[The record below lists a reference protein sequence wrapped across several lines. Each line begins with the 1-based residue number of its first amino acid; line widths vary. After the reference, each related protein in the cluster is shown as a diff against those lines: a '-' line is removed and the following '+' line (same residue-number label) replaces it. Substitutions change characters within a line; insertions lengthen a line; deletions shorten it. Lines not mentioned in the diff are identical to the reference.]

1 MQPSVFI
8 SYRRADTGGHA
19 NRLFDRLR
27 HWFDAGEVFF
37 DVDTFDA
44 GDVFPERIER
54 AIRAAKVVLVVIG
67 PGWLEEL
74 KTRAAGKQTDYVRQE
89 VAAAI
94 QRQTAGEG
102 VLVIPVLMG
111 GAVMP
116 SRKALHSDLRGEIGR
131 LSDYQAHTFQGN
143 QADWDYQF
151 VQLREAIA
159 RVGDV
164 PKPRFR
170 SPSEVEQPYHV
181 LDDLLSFH
189 FQDPENRL
197 QELYESLEARSSVAA
212 ARSALHGM
220 GGVGK
225 TQLALKYTLDYR
237 DRYAGVWWFR
247 AESEGA
253 LQADAGKLCEHTKV
267 FVPDGE
273 RPSQAL
279 KRWLEREE
287 GRWLLVFDNAAE
299 PDALRPHLPQA
310 GSHHLIVTSRNPVWG
325 GIAAPVELGTW
336 TTEHGV
342 RFLAGRLSGGDREEP
357 AALVEDLGGLP
368 LALEQAASYLE
379 ATGVTAG
386 VYRRL
391 LDGVDTEG
399 DILDETEGSSGTG
412 YGRSV
417 AKTLSVAFEK
427 LSPPARRL
435 LRLCALAAPEPV
447 PEWLFREAGDL
458 LPDSLADTV
467 EDDVAWNRIVAELRR
482 YGLAGRISD
491 EETGHALV
499 LHRLTQQVVRTRLAE
514 PAEDRGVFQAVLAS
528 ACTEDPGHP
537 DHWPR
542 YAALAEHV
550 IQLDRLSPHSSLD
563 PGKIV
568 GLLNRVAL
576 YLRFRSALYTDAVRL
591 LRRAIDI
598 ASRQW
603 GDSHPDTLAN
613 MNNLASTLRAR
624 GDQGDLGEARE
635 LQERVLEGCHQAL
648 GESHP
653 NTFKSMGN
661 LAVTLKAQ
669 GDLRGARELQEPVLE
684 TQRRVLGEEHPDT
697 LRSMNNLA
705 STLQAQGDL
714 RGARELQERVLE
726 TQRRVL
732 GEEHPD
738 TLRSMN
744 NLASTLQA
752 QGDLRGARELQERV
766 LETRRRVFGESHP
779 ETLTSMNNLA
789 LTLQAQSDLRG
800 ARELQERVLE
810 TQRRVLGEE
819 HPETLTS
826 MNNLASTLRARG
838 DRGDLRGARE
848 LQEWVLETQRRVLGE
863 SHLDT
868 LKSTGNLASTLRA
881 QGDLVAARELHEQ
894 VSKLLRQELGEEH
907 PDTLTSMNDLA
918 LMLRA
923 QGELGGARELLGQ
936 VLEGR
941 RRVLGEE
948 HPGTLMSMDNLAST
962 LRALG
967 DLQGARELQEQV
979 LEAGR
984 RVSGESHPDTLTSMN
999 NLAVTLHSQGD
1010 LGGARELLGRV
1021 LEGRRRVLG
1030 EAHPD
1035 TLAGL
1040 HNLAMVLKAQGDH
1053 SGVQELD
1060 ELRRRALGELPDL
1073 EFRRIRLDNWMN
1085 FAHAEAAIRDRIFLV
1100 GPNASGKSN
1109 FLDAFRFLKDLASSG
1124 GGLQEAI
1131 RKRGGMDALRSLAAP
1146 WTPTVTI
1153 RVELEEADEGTDQG
1167 RRWEYELA
1175 FRGSRDRP
1183 LIERERVRRNGEWL
1197 LDRPDQDDRDDPA
1210 RLMQTWLEQ
1219 VNANREFRDLA
1230 ECFGSIRYLHV
1241 VPQIVREPGRSS
1253 GRAGDPFGGDFLD
1266 RMERTSEQARAARL
1280 RRIGEALR
1288 IAVPQLGEIE
1298 TTRGADGHPH
1308 LRSRYRHWSP
1318 QRKWQT
1324 EERFS
1329 DGTLRLI
1336 GLLWAA
1342 MDEGGPLL
1350 LEEPELSLHEEI
1362 VRVLPQLLIR
1372 IQHGTRRQIFL
1383 STHSS
1388 DLLGDEGIGLDEVLL
1403 LVPGDGGTEITS
1415 AYSHQD
1421 IRDLLEGGIPL
1432 GDIVIPWTQPE
1443 ETYRLALLG
1452 DT

>member
-19 NRLFDRLR
+19 GRLFDRLSR
-27 HWFDAGEVFF
+27 WFDAGEVFF

-74 KTRAAGKQTDYVRQE
+74 NRRAAGKQPDYVRQE

-94 QRQTAGEG
+94 HRQNAGEG
-102 VLVIPVLMG
+102 VLVLPVLMG
-111 GAVMP
+111 GARMP
-116 SRKALHSDLRGEIGR
+116 SREVLHSDLRGEIGR
-131 LSDYQAHTFQGN
+131 LSDFQAHTFQGN
-143 QADWDYQF
+143 QADWDHQF
-151 VQLREAIA
+151 VRLREALA
-159 RVGDV
+159 RAEGV

-170 SPSEVEQPYHV
+170 SPSGVEQPYHA

-212 ARSALHGM
+212 VARSALHGM

-253 LQADAGKLCEHTKV
+253 LQADAGKLCEHAKV

-310 GSHHLIVTSRNPVWG
+310 GNHHSIVTSRNPVWG
-325 GIAAPVELGTW
+325 GIATPMELDVW
-336 TTEHGV
+336 TTEQGV
-342 RFLAGRLSGGDREEP
+342 DFLADRLSGGVREEH

-368 LALEQAASYLE
+368 LALEQAASYLA

-399 DILDETEGSSGTG
+399 DILDETEGSSATG

-417 AKTLSVAFEK
+417 AKTLSVAFGK

-467 EDDVAWNRIVAELRR
+467 GDDAAWNRIVAELRR

-491 EETGHALV
+491 EEMGHALV
-499 LHRLTQQVVRTRLAE
+499 LHRLTQQVARTRLAE

-528 ACTEDPGHP
+528 ACTGDPGHP

-550 IQLDRLSPHSSLD
+550 IQFDRLSPPGSLD
-563 PGKIV
+563 PGKAV
-568 GLLNRVAL
+568 GLLHQVAL
-576 YLRFRSALYTDAVRL
+576 FLRFRSARYADAVRL
-591 LRRAIDI
+591 LRRSIDI

-603 GDSHPDTLAN
+603 GDTHRETLAN

-624 GDQGDLGEARE
+624 GDQGDLAEARE
-635 LQERVLEGCHQAL
+635 LQERVSEGCRQAL

-653 NTFKSMGN
+653 DTFKSMSN
-661 LAVTLKAQ
+661 LASTLYAQ
-669 GDLRGARELQEPVLE
+669 GALGEARALQERVLE
-684 TQRRVLGEEHPDT
+684 GCRRESGEEHPDT
-697 LRSMNNLA
+697 LTSMNNLA
-705 STLQAQGDL
+705 STLQALGDLRGARELEERVLEARRRALGDSQPATLTSMNNLAVTLKAQGDL

-726 TQRRVL
+726 TQRRVF
-732 GEEHPD
+732 GEGNPA
-738 TLRSMN
+738 TLTSMN
-744 NLASTLQA
+744 NLAVTLQA
-752 QGDLRGARELQERV
+752 QGDLRKTRELQERV
-766 LETRRRVFGESHP
+766 LET
-779 ETLTSMNNLA
+779 L
-789 LTLQAQSDLRG
+789 
-800 ARELQERVLE
+800 
-810 TQRRVLGEE
+810 RRVLGEE
-819 HPETLTS
+819 HPQTLTS
-826 MNNLASTLRARG
+826 MNNLASTLRAL
-838 DRGDLRGARE
+838 DDLVTARKLDE
-848 LQEWVLETQRRVLGE
+848 QVLEGRRRVLGE
-863 SHLDT
+863 EHPDT
-868 LKSTGNLASTLRA
+868 LMSAGNLASTLRA
-881 QGDLVAARELHEQ
+881 QGELVAARELHEQ
-894 VSKLLRQELGEEH
+894 VSKLLRQVLGEEH

-918 LMLRA
+918 LTLRA

-941 RRVLGEE
+941 RRVLGEA

-967 DLQGARELQEQV
+967 DLQGARALQEQV
-979 LEAGR
+979 LEAR
-984 RVSGESHPDTLTSMN
+984 RPVSGEEHPDTLTSMN
-999 NLAVTLHSQGD
+999 NLAVTLHTQGD
-1010 LGGARELLGRV
+1010 FGGARELLGRV

-1040 HNLAMVLKAQGDH
+1040 RNLEMVLKAQGDH

-1153 RVELEEADEGTDQG
+1153 RVELEEADAETDQG

-1183 LIERERVRRNGEWL
+1183 LIERERVRRNGERL

-1210 RLMQTWLEQ
+1210 RLMQTWIEQ
-1219 VNANREFRDLA
+1219 VNANREFRELA
-1230 ECFGSIRYLHV
+1230 ECFDSIRYLHV

-1253 GRAGDPFGGDFLD
+1253 GRVGDPFGGDFLD
-1266 RMERTSEQARAARL
+1266 RMERTSAQARTARL

-1288 IAVPQLGEIE
+1288 TAVPQLREIE
-1298 TTRGADGHPH
+1298 ITRDVDGHPH
-1308 LRSRYRHWSP
+1308 LRGRYRHWSP
-1318 QRKWQT
+1318 QGVWQT

-1362 VRVLPQLLIR
+1362 VRVLPQVLIR
-1372 IQHGTRRQIFL
+1372 IQHETRRQIFL

-1403 LVPGDGGTEITS
+1403 LVPGDGGTAVTS
-1415 AYSHQD
+1415 ASSHQD
-1421 IRDLLEGGIPL
+1421 IRDLLEGGVPL

>member
-19 NRLFDRLR
+19 GRLFDRLSR
-27 HWFDAGEVFF
+27 WFDADEAFF

-74 KTRAAGKQTDYVRQE
+74 NRRAAGKQTDYVRQE
-89 VAAAI
+89 VATAI

-102 VLVIPVLMG
+102 VLVLPVLMG
-111 GAVMP
+111 GASMP
-116 SRKALHSDLRGEIGR
+116 SREALHSDLRGEIGR

-143 QADWDYQF
+143 QADWDHQF
-151 VQLREAIA
+151 VQLRAAIA
-159 RVGDV
+159 RVGGV

-197 QELYESLEARSSVAA
+197 QELYESLEARPGVAA
-212 ARSALHGM
+212 VARSALHGM

-253 LQADAGKLCEHTKV
+253 LQADAGKLCEHAKV
-267 FVPDGE
+267 FVPDRE

-310 GSHHLIVTSRNPVWG
+310 GNHHLIVTSRNSVWG
-325 GIAAPVELGTW
+325 GIAAPVELDIW
-336 TTEHGV
+336 TTEQGV
-342 RFLAGRLSGGDREEP
+342 RFLAGRLSGGDREES
-357 AALVEDLGGLP
+357 AALVKDLGGLP

-391 LDGVDTEG
+391 LDGVGAEG
-399 DILDETEGSSGTG
+399 DILDETEGSSATG

-435 LRLCALAAPEPV
+435 LRLCAFAAPEPV

-458 LPDSLADTV
+458 LSDSLANTV
-467 EDDVAWNRIVAELRR
+467 GDDVAWNRIVAELRR

-499 LHRLTQQVVRTRLAE
+499 LHRLTQQVVRTRLAK
-514 PAEDRGVFQAVLAS
+514 PAKDCGVFQAVLAS
-528 ACTEDPGHP
+528 ACTGNPNHP

-550 IQLDRLSPHSSLD
+550 IQLDRFSSHGSLD
-563 PGKIV
+563 PEKIV
-568 GLLNRVAL
+568 GLLNQVATF
-576 YLRFRSALYTDAVRL
+576 LRFRSGRYTDAVRL

-598 ASRQW
+598 ANEHW
-603 GDSHPDTLAN
+603 GDSHLDTLRS
-613 MNNLASTLRAR
+613 MGNLASTLSK
-624 GDQGDLGEARE
+624 QGDLGEARE
-635 LQERVLEGCHQAL
+635 LQERVLEGCRRVS
-648 GESHP
+648 GEEHP
-653 NTFKSMGN
+653 DTLTSMNN
-661 LAVTLKAQ
+661 LAVTLRAQ
-669 GDLRGARELQEPVLE
+669 GDLRGARELQEQVLE
-684 TQRRVLGEEHPDT
+684 TRRRVSGEEHPDT
-697 LRSMNNLA
+697 LASMNNLA
-705 STLQAQGDL
+705 VTLHAQGELRGARELQEQVLETRRRVSGEEHPDTLTSMNNLAATLHAQGEL

-726 TQRRVL
+726 TQRRVF
-732 GEEHPD
+732 GEGNPD
-738 TLRSMN
+738 TLASMS
-744 NLASTLQA
+744 NLAVILNA
-752 QGDLRGARELQERV
+752 QGDFEEARELEERV
-766 LETRRRVFGESHP
+766 LEGH
-779 ETLTSMNNLA
+779 
-789 LTLQAQSDLRG
+789 
-800 ARELQERVLE
+800 
-810 TQRRVLGEE
+810 RRVLGEA

-826 MNNLASTLRARG
+826 MNNLASMLRALG
-838 DRGDLRGARE
+838 ELVTARKLE
-848 LQEWVLETQRRVLGE
+848 ERVLEGRRQVLGE
-863 SHLDT
+863 EHPDT
-868 LKSTGNLASTLRA
+868 LESMGNLASTLRA
-881 QGDLVAARELHEQ
+881 LGELVAARELHEQ
-894 VSKLLRQELGEEH
+894 VLKLLRQVLGEEH

-918 LMLRA
+918 LTLRA
-923 QGELGGARELLGQ
+923 QGELGGARELLGH

-948 HPGTLMSMDNLAST
+948 HPGTLMSMNNLAST
-962 LRALG
+962 LRARG
-967 DLQGARELQEQV
+967 DPGGARKLQERA
-979 LEAGR
+979 LRGHR
-984 RVSGESHPDTLTSMN
+984 RLFGEEHPDTLTSMN
-999 NLAVTLHSQGD
+999 NLAVTLHTQGD
-1010 LGGARELLGRV
+1010 LDGARELLEQV

-1035 TLAGL
+1035 TLASL
-1040 HNLAMVLKAQGDH
+1040 HSLAMVLKAQGDH

-1060 ELRRRALGELPDL
+1060 ELRRRAIGELPDL
-1073 EFRRIRLDNWMN
+1073 EFRRIRLENWMN
-1085 FAHAEAAIRDRIFLV
+1085 FVHAEVAIQDRIFLV

-1109 FLDAFRFLKDLASSG
+1109 FLDAFRFLKDLASPG

-1131 RKRGGMDALRSLAAP
+1131 RKRGGMDTLRSLAAP

-1153 RVELEEADEGTDQG
+1153 RVELEETDEETDQE

-1175 FRGSRDRP
+1175 FKQGSRGRP
-1183 LIERERVRRNGEWL
+1183 LIEMECVRRNGECL
-1197 LDRPDQDDRDDPA
+1197 LERPNQDDRDDSA
-1210 RLMQTWLEQ
+1210 RLMQTWIEQ
-1219 VNANREFRDLA
+1219 VNANREFRELT
-1230 ECFGSIRYLHV
+1230 ECFGSIRYLHI

-1253 GRAGDPFGGDFLD
+1253 GRVGDPFGGDFLD
-1266 RMERTSEQARAARL
+1266 RMERTSAQTRAARL

-1288 IAVPQLGEIE
+1288 IAVPQLREIE
-1298 TTRGADGHPH
+1298 TTRDADGHPH
-1308 LRSRYRHWSP
+1308 LRGRYRHWSP
-1318 QRKWQT
+1318 QGAWQT

-1342 MDEGGPLL
+1342 MDEGGLLL

-1362 VRVLPQLLIR
+1362 VRVLPQVLIR
-1372 IQHGTRRQIFL
+1372 IQHETRRQIFL

-1403 LVPGDGGTEITS
+1403 LVPGDGGTDITS
-1415 AYSHQD
+1415 ANSHQD

-1432 GDIVIPWTQPE
+1432 GDVVIPWTQPE
-1443 ETYRLALLG
+1443 GTYRLALLG

>member
-19 NRLFDRLR
+19 GRLFDRLSR
-27 HWFDAGEVFF
+27 WFDAGEVFF

-44 GDVFPERIER
+44 GDVLPERIER

-67 PGWLEEL
+67 PGWLAEL
-74 KTRAAGKQTDYVRQE
+74 NTRAAGRQTDYVRQE

-94 QRQTAGEG
+94 RRRTAGEG
-102 VLVIPVLMG
+102 VLVLPVLMG
-111 GAVMP
+111 GAGMP
-116 SRKALHSDLRGEIGR
+116 LRKELHSDLRGEIGR
-131 LSDYQAHTFQGN
+131 LSDYLAHTFQGN
-143 QADWDYQF
+143 QADWDHQF
-151 VQLREAIA
+151 VRLREAIA
-159 RVGDV
+159 GAEGV

-170 SPSEVEQPYHV
+170 SPSGVEQPYHV

-197 QELYESLEARSSVAA
+197 RELYESLEARSGVAA
-212 ARSALHGM
+212 VARSALHGM

-253 LQADAGKLCEHTKV
+253 LQADAGKLCEHAKV

-273 RPSQAL
+273 RPSHAL
-279 KRWLEREE
+279 KRWLERGE

-310 GSHHLIVTSRNPVWG
+310 GNHHSIVTSRNPVWG
-325 GIAAPVELGTW
+325 GIAAPVELDAW
-336 TTEHGV
+336 TTEQGV
-342 RFLAGRLSGGDREEP
+342 RFLASRLSGGDREEH

-368 LALEQAASYLE
+368 LALEQAASYLA
-379 ATGVTAG
+379 ATRVTAG

-399 DILDETEGSSGTG
+399 DILDETEGSSATG

-427 LSPPARRL
+427 LSPHARRL

-458 LPDSLADTV
+458 LPDSLADTFG
-467 EDDVAWNRIVAELRR
+467 DDVAWNRIVAELRR

-499 LHRLTQQVVRTRLAE
+499 LHRLIRQVVRTRLAE
-514 PAEDRGVFQAVLAS
+514 PAEDCGVLQAVLAS
-528 ACTEDPGHP
+528 ACTGDPGHP

-550 IQLDRLSPHSSLD
+550 IQLDRVSPHGSLD
-563 PGKIV
+563 PETIV

-576 YLRFRSALYTDAVRL
+576 FLQFRSVRYTDAVRL

-603 GDSHPDTLAN
+603 GDSHPDTLAS
-613 MNNLASTLRAR
+613 MNHLAVTLRAR

-635 LQERVLEGCHQAL
+635 FQERVLEGCRRVS
-648 GESHP
+648 GEEHP
-653 NTFKSMGN
+653 NTLTSMNN
-661 LAVTLKAQ
+661 LASTLQAQ
-669 GDLRGARELQEPVLE
+669 GDLRGARELEEQVLE
-684 TQRRVLGEEHPDT
+684 VRRRVSGEEHPDTLTSMNNLASTLQAQGDLRGARELEEQVLEARCRVLGEEHPDTLTSMNNLASTLQAQDDLRGARELQERVVEDRRRVLGEEHPDT
-697 LRSMNNLA
+697 LTSMNNLASTLQAQGDLVTARKLEEKVLEDRRRVLGEEHPNTLTSMNNLASTLQAQGDLQGARELQERVLETQRRVFGEEHPDTLTSMNNLA

-714 RGARELQERVLE
+714 RGARELQERALE
-726 TQRRVL
+726 TQC
-732 GEEHPD
+732 
-738 TLRSMN
+738 
-744 NLASTLQA
+744 
-752 QGDLRGARELQERV
+752 
-766 LETRRRVFGESHP
+766 
-779 ETLTSMNNLA
+779 
-789 LTLQAQSDLRG
+789 
-800 ARELQERVLE
+800 
-810 TQRRVLGEE
+810 RVLGEE

-826 MNNLASTLRARG
+826 MNNLASTL
-838 DRGDLRGARE
+838 
-848 LQEWVLETQRRVLGE
+848 Q
-863 SHLDT
+863 
-868 LKSTGNLASTLRA
+868 A
-881 QGDLVAARELHEQ
+881 QGDLVTAQ
-894 VSKLLRQELGEEH
+894 KLEEK
-907 PDTLTSMNDLA
+907 
-918 LMLRA
+918 
-923 QGELGGARELLGQ
+923 
-936 VLEGR
+936 VLEAR
-941 RRVLGEE
+941 RRVLG
-948 HPGTLMSMDNLAST
+948 D
-962 LRALG
+962 
-967 DLQGARELQEQV
+967 
-979 LEAGR
+979 
-984 RVSGESHPDTLTSMN
+984 SHPDTLTSMN

-1021 LEGRRRVLG
+1021 LEGRRQVLG

-1040 HNLAMVLKAQGDH
+1040 HNLVMVLKAQGDH
-1053 SGVQELD
+1053 SGVQELG

-1085 FAHAEAAIRDRIFLV
+1085 FAHAEVAIQDRIFLV

-1131 RKRGGMDALRSLAAP
+1131 RKRGGMDTLRSLAAP
-1146 WTPTVTI
+1146 WKPTVTI
-1153 RVELEEADEGTDQG
+1153 RVELEEADEETDQG

-1175 FRGSRDRP
+1175 FRGSRGRP
-1183 LIERERVRRNGEWL
+1183 LIEMERVRRNGEWL
-1197 LDRPDQDDRDDPA
+1197 LDRPNQDDRDDSA
-1210 RLMQTWLEQ
+1210 RLMQTSIEQ
-1219 VNANREFRDLA
+1219 VNANREFRELA
-1230 ECFGSIRYLHV
+1230 ECFDSIRYLHV
-1241 VPQIVREPGRSS
+1241 VPQIVREPSRSS
-1253 GRAGDPFGGDFLD
+1253 GRIDDPFGGDFLD

-1288 IAVPQLGEIE
+1288 IAVPQLREIE
-1298 TTRGADGHPH
+1298 ITRDADGHPH
-1308 LRSRYRHWSP
+1308 LRGRYRHWSP
-1318 QRKWQT
+1318 QGAWQT

-1362 VRVLPQLLIR
+1362 VRVLPQVLIR
-1372 IQHGTRRQIFL
+1372 IQHETRRQIFL

-1403 LVPGDGGTEITS
+1403 LVPGDGGTDITS
-1415 AYSHQD
+1415 ANSHQD

-1443 ETYRLALLG
+1443 GTYRLALLG

>member
-8 SYRRADTGGHA
+8 SYRHADTGGHA

-27 HWFDAGEVFF
+27 HWFDTGEVFF
-37 DVDTFDA
+37 DLDTLDT
-44 GDVFPERIER
+44 GDVLPEHIER

-74 KTRAAGKQTDYVRQE
+74 NTRATGKQTDYVRQE

-94 QRQTAGEG
+94 QRRTAGEEVV
-102 VLVIPVLMG
+102 VLPVLMG
-111 GAVMP
+111 GARMP
-116 SRKALHSDLRGEIGR
+116 SREVLHSDLRGEIGR
-131 LSDYQAHTFQGN
+131 LSDCQAHTFLGN
-143 QADWDYQF
+143 QADWDHQF
-151 VQLREAIA
+151 VRLREAIA
-159 RVGDV
+159 GVEGV

-197 QELYESLEARSSVAA
+197 QELHESLEARSGVAA
-212 ARSALHGM
+212 VARSALHGM

-225 TQLALKYTLDYR
+225 TQLALKYALGYR

-253 LQADAGKLCEHTKV
+253 LQADAGKLCEHAKV

-279 KRWLEREE
+279 KRWLERGE
-287 GRWLLVFDNAAE
+287 GRWLVVFDNAAE
-299 PDALRPHLPQA
+299 PDALRPHLPQT
-310 GSHHLIVTSRNPVWG
+310 GNHHSIVTSRNPVWG
-325 GIAAPVELGTW
+325 GIAAPVELDAW
-336 TTEHGV
+336 TTEQGV
-342 RFLAGRLSGGDREEP
+342 DFLADRLSGGVRDEH

-399 DILDETEGSSGTG
+399 DILDETEGSSATG

-417 AKTLSVAFEK
+417 AKTLSVAFGK
-427 LSPPARRL
+427 LSPPARLL

-467 EDDVAWNRIVAELRR
+467 GDDVAWNRIVAELRR
-482 YGLAGRISD
+482 YGLASRISD
-491 EETGHALV
+491 EEMGHALV
-499 LHRLTQQVVRTRLAE
+499 LHRLTQQVARTRLAE

-528 ACTEDPGHP
+528 ACTGDPGHP

-550 IQLDRLSPHSSLD
+550 IQLDRLSPPGSLD
-563 PGKIV
+563 PEKIV
-568 GLLNRVAL
+568 GLLNRVARF
-576 YLRFRSALYTDAVRL
+576 LRIRSARYADAVRL

-603 GDSHPDTLAN
+603 GDSHRETLAN
-613 MNNLASTLRAR
+613 MNNLALTLRAR

-635 LQERVLEGCHQAL
+635 LQERASEGCRQAL

-653 NTFKSMGN
+653 DTFKSMGHLASTLYAQGALGEARRLQERVLEGCRRESGEEHPDTMTSMNN
-661 LAVTLKAQ
+661 LASTLQALGDLRGARELQERVLEARRRMLGEEHPDTLTSMNNLAPTLQAQ
-669 GDLRGARELQEPVLE
+669 GDLRGARELQERVLE
-684 TQRRVLGEEHPDT
+684 TRRRVLGEEHPDT
-697 LRSMNNLA
+697 LTSMNNLA
-705 STLQAQGDL
+705 PTLQAQGDL

-732 GEEHPD
+732 GE
-738 TLRSMN
+738 S
-744 NLASTLQA
+744 
-752 QGDLRGARELQERV
+752 
-766 LETRRRVFGESHP
+766 
-779 ETLTSMNNLA
+779 
-789 LTLQAQSDLRG
+789 
-800 ARELQERVLE
+800 
-810 TQRRVLGEE
+810 

-826 MNNLASTLRARG
+826 MNNLASTLRAEG
-838 DRGDLRGARE
+838 DPVTARKLE
-848 LQEWVLETQRRVLGE
+848 EQVLEVRRRVLGE
-863 SHLDT
+863 AHPDT

-881 QGDLVAARELHEQ
+881 QGELVAARELHEQ
-894 VSKLLRQELGEEH
+894 VSKLLRQELGEAH

-918 LMLRA
+918 LTLRA

-967 DLQGARELQEQV
+967 DLRGARELQEQV
-979 LEAGR
+979 LEASR
-984 RVSGESHPDTLTSMN
+984 RVLGESHPDTLTSMN
-999 NLAVTLHSQGD
+999 NLAVTLHAQGD
-1010 LGGARELLGRV
+1010 LGGARELLGQV

-1030 EAHPD
+1030 EPHPD
-1035 TLAGL
+1035 TLASL
-1040 HNLAMVLKAQGDH
+1040 HHLATVLKAQGDH

-1060 ELRRRALGELPDL
+1060 ELRRRALGEFPDL
-1073 EFRRIRLDNWMN
+1073 EFRSIRLDNWMN
-1085 FAHAEAAIRDRIFLV
+1085 FAHAEVAIQDRIFLV

-1131 RKRGGMDALRSLAAP
+1131 RKRGGMDTLRSLAAP

-1153 RVELEEADEGTDQG
+1153 RVELEEADEETDQG

-1175 FRGSRDRP
+1175 FRQGSHGRP
-1183 LIERERVRRNGEWL
+1183 LIEMERVRRNGEWL
-1197 LDRPDQDDRDDPA
+1197 LDRPNQDDRDDSA
-1210 RLMQTWLEQ
+1210 RLVQTSIEQ
-1219 VNANREFRDLA
+1219 VSANREFRELA
-1230 ECFGSIRYLHV
+1230 ECFGSIRYLHI

-1253 GRAGDPFGGDFLD
+1253 GRTGDPFGGDFLD
-1266 RMERTSEQARAARL
+1266 RMERTSEQAQRARL
-1280 RRIGEALR
+1280 RRISGALR
-1288 IAVPQLGEIE
+1288 IAVPQLGDIEI
-1298 TTRGADGHPH
+1298 TRDADGHPH
-1308 LRSRYRHWSP
+1308 LRGRYRHWSP
-1318 QRKWQT
+1318 QGAWQT

-1362 VRVLPQLLIR
+1362 VRVLPQVLSR
-1372 IQHGTRRQIFL
+1372 IQHGTRRQLFL

-1415 AYSHQD
+1415 ASSHQD

-1432 GDIVIPWTQPE
+1432 GDIVIPWTRPE

>member
-8 SYRRADTGGHA
+8 SYRHTDTGGHA

-27 HWFDAGEVFF
+27 YWFDAGEVFF

-74 KTRAAGKQTDYVRQE
+74 NTRAAGKQSDYVRKE

-94 QRQTAGEG
+94 QRQTAGQG
-102 VLVIPVLMG
+102 VLVLPVLMG
-111 GAVMP
+111 GAGMP
-116 SRKALHSDLRGEIGR
+116 SREALHSDLRGEIGR
-131 LSDYQAHTFQGN
+131 LSDFQAHTFQGN
-143 QADWDYQF
+143 QADWDHQF
-151 VQLREAIA
+151 VRLREAIA
-159 RVGDV
+159 GAEGV

-189 FQDPENRL
+189 FQDPKNRL
-197 QELYESLEARSSVAA
+197 QELYESLEARSGVAA
-212 ARSALHGM
+212 VARSALHGM

-247 AESEGA
+247 AESEGG
-253 LQADAGKLCEHTKV
+253 LQADAGKLCEHAKV

-287 GRWLLVFDNAAE
+287 GRWLLVFDDAAD
-299 PDALRPHLPQA
+299 PDALRSHLPQA
-310 GSHHLIVTSRNPVWG
+310 GNHHSIVTSRNPAWG
-325 GIAAPVELGTW
+325 GIAAPVELDVW
-336 TTEHGV
+336 TTEQGV

-379 ATGVTAG
+379 TTGVTVG

-399 DILDETEGSSGTG
+399 DILDETEGSSATG

-435 LRLCALAAPEPV
+435 LRLCAFAAPEPV

-458 LPDSLADTV
+458 LSDSLADTV
-467 EDDVAWNRIVAELRR
+467 GDDVAWNRIVAELRR

-491 EETGHALV
+491 EETGPALV

-528 ACTEDPGHP
+528 ACTGDPDHP

-550 IQLDRLSPHSSLD
+550 IQLDRLSPHGSLD
-563 PGKIV
+563 PEKIV
-568 GLLNRVAL
+568 GLLNRVARFL
-576 YLRFRSALYTDAVRL
+576 QFRSALYPDAVRL

-603 GDSHPDTLAN
+603 GDSHPDTLTSMSN
-613 MNNLASTLRAR
+613 FASTLRAR
-624 GDQGDLGEARE
+624 GDRGDLGEAREFQERVLEGCRQALGESHPETFKSMGNLALTLYAQGDLGEARA
-635 LQERVLEGCHQAL
+635 LQERVLEGCRR
-648 GESHP
+648 ES
-653 NTFKSMGN
+653 
-661 LAVTLKAQ
+661 
-669 GDLRGARELQEPVLE
+669 
-684 TQRRVLGEEHPDT
+684 GEEHPDT
-697 LRSMNNLA
+697 MTSMNNLA
-705 STLQAQGDL
+705 STLQAVGDLRGARALQEQVLEARRRVLGDSHPDTLTSMNNLAVTLSTQGDL
-714 RGARELQERVLE
+714 RGARELQERALE
-726 TQRRVL
+726 TQRRVF
-732 GEEHPD
+732 GEGNPV
-738 TLRSMN
+738 TLASMN
-744 NLASTLQA
+744 NLAAILSA
-752 QGDLRGARELQERV
+752 QGDFEGAREIEERV
-766 LETRRRVFGESHP
+766 LEDR
-779 ETLTSMNNLA
+779 
-789 LTLQAQSDLRG
+789 
-800 ARELQERVLE
+800 
-810 TQRRVLGEE
+810 RRVLGQS

-826 MNNLASTLRARG
+826 MNNLASTLGALGDPVTARK
-838 DRGDLRGARE
+838 LE
-848 LQEWVLETQRRVLGE
+848 EQVLEGRRRVLGE
-863 SHLDT
+863 SHPDT
-868 LKSTGNLASTLRA
+868 LKSTSNLASMLQV
-881 QGDLVAARELHEQ
+881 QGELTAARDLHEQ
-894 VSKLLRQELGEEH
+894 VSKLLRQVLGEEH
-907 PDTLTSMNDLA
+907 PDTLKSMNNLA
-918 LMLRA
+918 VTLHS
-923 QGELGGARELLGQ
+923 QGNLGGARELLEQ

-948 HPGTLMSMDNLAST
+948 HSDTLVSMDNLAST

-967 DLQGARELQEQV
+967 DLRGARELQEQV
-979 LEAGR
+979 LEASR
-984 RVSGESHPDTLTSMN
+984 RVLGEEHPETLRSMN

-1010 LGGARELLGRV
+1010 LGGARELLERG

-1035 TLAGL
+1035 TLASL
-1040 HNLAMVLKAQGDH
+1040 RNLAMVLKAQGDH

-1060 ELRRRALGELPDL
+1060 ELRRRALGESPDL
-1073 EFRRIRLDNWMN
+1073 EFRRIRLENWMN
-1085 FAHAEAAIRDRIFLV
+1085 FARAEVAIQDRIFLV

-1109 FLDAFRFLKDLASSG
+1109 FLDAFRFLKELASSG

-1131 RKRGGMDALRSLAAP
+1131 RKRGGVETLRSLAAP
-1146 WTPTVTI
+1146 RTPTVTI
-1153 RVELEEADEGTDQG
+1153 RVELEEADEETEQG

-1175 FRGSRDRP
+1175 FRQGSHGRP
-1183 LIERERVRRNGEWL
+1183 LVDRERVRRNGEWL
-1197 LDRPDQDDRDDPA
+1197 LDRPNQDDRDDSA
-1210 RLMQTWLEQ
+1210 RLMQTWIEQ
-1219 VNANREFRDLA
+1219 VNANRDFRELA

-1253 GRAGDPFGGDFLD
+1253 GRADDPFGGDFLD
-1266 RMERTSEQARAARL
+1266 RMARTSEQAQRARL

-1288 IAVPQLGEIE
+1288 IAVPQLEEIE
-1298 TTRGADGHPH
+1298 ITRDADGRPH
-1308 LRSRYRHWSP
+1308 LRGSYRHWSP

-1362 VRVLPQLLIR
+1362 VRVLPQVLAR

-1388 DLLGDEGIGLDEVLL
+1388 DLLGDEGIGLNEVLL
-1403 LVPGDGGTEITS
+1403 LVPGDGGTDITS
-1415 AYSHQD
+1415 ANSHQD

-1443 ETYRLALLG
+1443 GTYRLALLG

>member
-27 HWFDAGEVFF
+27 QWFDAGEVFF
-37 DVDTFDA
+37 DVDAFDA

-74 KTRAAGKQTDYVRQE
+74 NRRAAGKQPDYVRQE

-94 QRQTAGEG
+94 HRQNAGEG
-102 VLVIPVLMG
+102 VLVLPVLMG
-111 GAVMP
+111 GAGMP
-116 SRKALHSDLRGEIGR
+116 SREVLHSDLRGEIGR

-143 QADWDYQF
+143 QADWDHQF
-151 VQLREAIA
+151 VRLREAIA
-159 RVGDV
+159 RAEGV

-253 LQADAGKLCEHTKV
+253 LQADAGKLCEHAKV

-287 GRWLLVFDNAAE
+287 GRWLLVFDDAAE

-310 GSHHLIVTSRNPVWG
+310 GNHHSIVTSRNPVWG
-325 GIAAPVELGTW
+325 GIAAPVELDVW
-336 TTEHGV
+336 TTEQGV

-399 DILDETEGSSGTG
+399 DILDETEGSSATG

-467 EDDVAWNRIVAELRR
+467 GDDVAWNRIVAELRR

-491 EETGHALV
+491 EETGPALV

-514 PAEDRGVFQAVLAS
+514 PAEDCGVFQAVLAS
-528 ACTEDPGHP
+528 ACTGDPEHP

-550 IQLDRLSPHSSLD
+550 IQLDRLSPHGSLD
-563 PGKIV
+563 PEKIV
-568 GLLNRVAL
+568 GLLNRVARFL
-576 YLRFRSALYTDAVRL
+576 QFRSALYPDAVRL

-603 GDSHPDTLAN
+603 GDSHPDTLKS
-613 MNNLASTLRAR
+613 MNDLALTLRAR

-635 LQERVLEGCHQAL
+635 LQERVLEGCRQAL

-653 NTFKSMGN
+653 NTFESMGHLASTLYAQGALGEARALQERVLEGCRRVSGEEHPDTLTSMNN
-661 LAVTLKAQ
+661 LAEMLGAQ
-669 GDLRGARELQEPVLE
+669 GDLRGARELQEQVLEARRRVLGEEHPDTLTSMNNLAPTLQAQGDLRGARELQERVLE
-684 TQRRVLGEEHPDT
+684 TQRRVLGESHPDT

-732 GEEHPD
+732 GESHPR
-738 TLRSMN
+738 TLTSMNNLASTLQAQGDLRGARELQEQVLEARRRVLGESHPETLTSMN

-766 LETRRRVFGESHP
+766 LET
-779 ETLTSMNNLA
+779 
-789 LTLQAQSDLRG
+789 
-800 ARELQERVLE
+800 
-810 TQRRVLGEE
+810 QRRVLGES
-819 HPETLTS
+819 HPRTLTS
-826 MNNLASTLRARG
+826 MNNLASTLQAQ
-838 DRGDLRGARE
+838 GDLRGARE
-848 LQEWVLETQRRVLGE
+848 LQEQVLEARRRVLGE
-863 SHLDT
+863 SHPDT
-868 LKSTGNLASTLRA
+868 LRSTGNLALTLLA
-881 QGDLVAARELHEQ
+881 LGELVAARELQEQ
-894 VSKLLRQELGEEH
+894 VLKLLRQVLGEEH
-907 PDTLTSMNDLA
+907 PDTLTSMNNLA
-918 LMLRA
+918 L
-923 QGELGGARELLGQ
+923 
-936 VLEGR
+936 
-941 RRVLGEE
+941 
-948 HPGTLMSMDNLAST
+948 
-962 LRALG
+962 
-967 DLQGARELQEQV
+967 
-979 LEAGR
+979 
-984 RVSGESHPDTLTSMN
+984 
-999 NLAVTLHSQGD
+999 TLHSQGD

-1053 SGVQELD
+1053 SSAQELD
-1060 ELRRRALGELPDL
+1060 ELRRRSLGELPDL
-1073 EFRRIRLDNWMN
+1073 EFRRIRLENWMN
-1085 FAHAEAAIRDRIFLV
+1085 FVHAEVAIQDRIFLV

-1153 RVELEEADEGTDQG
+1153 RVELEEADEETDQG

-1197 LDRPDQDDRDDPA
+1197 LDRPDQDDRDDSA
-1210 RLMQTWLEQ
+1210 RLMQTSIEQ
-1219 VNANREFRDLA
+1219 VNANREFRELV
-1230 ECFGSIRYLHV
+1230 ECFDSIRYLHV

-1253 GRAGDPFGGDFLD
+1253 DRAGDPFGGDFLD
-1266 RMERTSEQARAARL
+1266 RMERTSAQARTARL

-1288 IAVPQLGEIE
+1288 TAVPQLREIE
-1298 TTRGADGHPH
+1298 ITRDVDGHPH
-1308 LRSRYRHWSP
+1308 LRGRYRHWSP
-1318 QRKWQT
+1318 QGVWQT

-1362 VRVLPQLLIR
+1362 VRVLPQVLIR
-1372 IQHGTRRQIFL
+1372 IQHETRRQIFL

-1403 LVPGDGGTEITS
+1403 LVPGDGGTAVTS
-1415 AYSHQD
+1415 ASSHQD
-1421 IRDLLEGGIPL
+1421 IRDLLEGGVPL

-1443 ETYRLALLG
+1443 ETYRLALMG

>member
-8 SYRRADTGGHA
+8 SYRHADTGGHA
-19 NRLFDRLR
+19 GRLFDRLSR
-27 HWFDAGEVFF
+27 WFDAGEVFF

-54 AIRAAKVVLVVIG
+54 AIRAAKIVLVVIG

-74 KTRAAGKQTDYVRQE
+74 NKRAAGKQTDYVRQE

-94 QRQTAGEG
+94 QKQTAGEG
-102 VLVIPVLMG
+102 VLVLPVLMG
-111 GAVMP
+111 GAGMP
-116 SRKALHSDLRGEIGR
+116 SREALHSDLRGELGR
-131 LSDYQAHTFQGN
+131 LSDYQGHTFQGN
-143 QADWDYQF
+143 QADWDHRF

-159 RVGDV
+159 RVGGV

-212 ARSALHGM
+212 VARSALHGM

-225 TQLALKYTLDYR
+225 TQLALKYALDYR

-253 LQADAGKLCEHTKV
+253 LQADAGKLCEHAKV
-267 FVPDGE
+267 LVPDGE

-310 GSHHLIVTSRNPVWG
+310 GNHHLIVTSRNSVWG
-325 GIAAPVELGTW
+325 GIAAPVELDTW
-336 TTEHGV
+336 TTEQGV
-342 RFLAGRLSGGDREEP
+342 RFLAGRLSGGEREEP
-357 AALVEDLGGLP
+357 AALVRDLGGLP

-391 LDGVDTEG
+391 LDGVNTEG
-399 DILDETEGSSGTG
+399 DILGETEGNSATG

-435 LRLCALAAPEPV
+435 LRLCAFAAPEPV

-458 LPDSLADTV
+458 LSDSLANTV
-467 EDDVAWNRIVAELRR
+467 GDDVAWNRIVVELRR
-482 YGLAGRISD
+482 YGLVGRISD

-499 LHRLTQQVVRTRLAE
+499 LHRLTQQVVRTRLAK
-514 PAEDRGVFQAVLAS
+514 PAEDCGVLQAMLAS
-528 ACTEDPGHP
+528 ACTGDPGHP
-537 DHWPR
+537 DHWSR

-550 IQLDRLSPHSSLD
+550 IQLDRFSSHGSLD
-563 PGKIV
+563 PEKTV
-568 GLLNRVAL
+568 GLLNRMAHF
-576 YLRFRSALYTDAVRL
+576 LRFRSVLYTDAVRL

-598 ASRQW
+598 ANEQW
-603 GDSHPDTLAN
+603 GDSHPDTLKS
-613 MNNLASTLRAR
+613 MNYLALTLRAR
-624 GDQGDLGEARE
+624 GDRGDLGEAQEFQERVLGGCRQTLGESHPNTFKSMGNLASTLYEQGDLGEARE
-635 LQERVLEGCHQAL
+635 LQERVLEGYRQVSS
-648 GESHP
+648 EEHP
-653 NTFKSMGN
+653 DTLTSMNN
-661 LAVTLKAQ
+661 LAMTLRAQ
-669 GDLRGARELQEPVLE
+669 GDLQGARELQEQVSE
-684 TQRRVLGEEHPDT
+684 TRRRVSGEEHPDT
-697 LRSMNNLA
+697 LTSMNNLA
-705 STLQAQGDL
+705 ATLHAQGDL
-714 RGARELQERVLE
+714 RGARELQERALE
-726 TQRRVL
+726 SQRRVF
-732 GEEHPD
+732 GEGSPA
-738 TLRSMN
+738 TLASMN
-744 NLASTLQA
+744 NLAAILNA
-752 QGDLRGARELQERV
+752 QCDFEGARELEERV
-766 LETRRRVFGESHP
+766 LEARRRILGES
-779 ETLTSMNNLA
+779 
-789 LTLQAQSDLRG
+789 
-800 ARELQERVLE
+800 
-810 TQRRVLGEE
+810 

-826 MNNLASTLRARG
+826 MNNLASTLRTLGELVTVRK
-838 DRGDLRGARE
+838 
-848 LQEWVLETQRRVLGE
+848 LQEQVLEGRRRVLGE
-863 SHLDT
+863 SHPDT

-881 QGDLVAARELHEQ
+881 QGELVAARELHEQ
-894 VSKLLRQELGEEH
+894 VLKLLRQVLGEEH

-918 LMLRA
+918 LTLRA
-923 QGELGGARELLGQ
+923 QGEPGGARELLGQ

-948 HPGTLMSMDNLAST
+948 HPGTLTSMNYLASA

-967 DLQGARELQEQV
+967 DPGGARKLQERA
-979 LEAGR
+979 LRGR
-984 RVSGESHPDTLTSMN
+984 RRLFGEEHPDTLTSMN
-999 NLAVTLHSQGD
+999 NLAVTLHTQGD
-1010 LGGARELLGRV
+1010 LGGARKLLRQV

-1035 TLAGL
+1035 TLDSL

-1060 ELRRRALGELPDL
+1060 ELRRHALGELPDL

-1085 FAHAEAAIRDRIFLV
+1085 FVHAEVAIQDRIFLI

-1131 RKRGGMDALRSLAAP
+1131 RKRGGMDTLRSLAAP

-1153 RVELEEADEGTDQG
+1153 RVELEEADQG

-1175 FRGSRDRP
+1175 FKQGSHGRP
-1183 LIERERVRRNGEWL
+1183 LIEMECVRRNGECL
-1197 LDRPDQDDRDDPA
+1197 LDRPNQDDRDDPA
-1210 RLMQTWLEQ
+1210 RLMQTWIEQ
-1219 VNANREFRDLA
+1219 VNANREFRELA
-1230 ECFGSIRYLHV
+1230 ECFGSIRYLHI

-1253 GRAGDPFGGDFLD
+1253 GRIGDPFGGDFLD
-1266 RMERTSEQARAARL
+1266 RMERTSAHARAARL

-1288 IAVPQLGEIE
+1288 IAVPQLREIE
-1298 TTRGADGHPH
+1298 ITHDADGHPH
-1308 LRSRYRHWSP
+1308 LRGRSRHWSSHGA
-1318 QRKWQT
+1318 WQT

-1362 VRVLPQLLIR
+1362 VRVLPQVLIR
-1372 IQHGTRRQIFL
+1372 IQHETRRQIFL

-1403 LVPGDGGTEITS
+1403 LVPGDGGTDITS
-1415 AYSHQD
+1415 ANSHQD

-1443 ETYRLALLG
+1443 GTYRLALLG

>member
-19 NRLFDRLR
+19 GRLFDRLSR
-27 HWFDAGEVFF
+27 WFDAAEVFF

-74 KTRAAGKQTDYVRQE
+74 NRRAAGKQTDYARQE

-102 VLVIPVLMG
+102 VLVVPVLMG
-111 GAVMP
+111 GAGMP

-131 LSDYQAHTFQGN
+131 LSDHQAHTFQGN
-143 QADWDYQF
+143 QADWDHQF

-159 RVGDV
+159 RVGGV

-197 QELYESLEARSSVAA
+197 QELYESLEARSGVATV

-220 GGVGK
+220 GGMGK

-253 LQADAGKLCEHTKV
+253 LQADAGKLCEHAKV

-287 GRWLLVFDNAAE
+287 GRWLLVFDTAGE

-310 GSHHLIVTSRNPVWG
+310 GNHHLIVTSRNPAWG
-325 GIAAPVELGTW
+325 GIATPVELDIW
-336 TTEHGV
+336 TTEQGV

-357 AALVEDLGGLP
+357 AALVKDLGGLP

-391 LDGVDTEG
+391 LDGVDTDG
-399 DILDETEGSSGTG
+399 DILDETEGSSATG

-435 LRLCALAAPEPV
+435 LRLCAVAAPEPV

-458 LPDSLADTV
+458 LSDSLANTV
-467 EDDVAWNRIVAELRR
+467 GEDAAWNRIVAELRR

-491 EETGHALV
+491 EKTGHALV
-499 LHRLTQQVVRTRLAE
+499 LHRLTQQVVRTRLAR
-514 PAEDRGVFQAVLAS
+514 PAEDCGVFQAVLAS
-528 ACTEDPGHP
+528 ACTGDPGHP

-550 IQLDRLSPHSSLD
+550 IQLDRLSPHGSLD
-563 PGKIV
+563 PEKIV
-568 GLLNRVAL
+568 GLLNQVAL
-576 YLRFRSALYTDAVRL
+576 FLRFRSVRYTDAVRL
-591 LRRAIDI
+591 LRRSIEI
-598 ASRQW
+598 ANKQW
-603 GDSHPDTLAN
+603 GDSHPDTLTS
-613 MNNLASTLRAR
+613 MNNLALTLRAR
-624 GDQGDLGEARE
+624 GDQGDFAEAQEYQERVLEGCRQALGESHPNTFESMGNLASTLYAQGDLGEARE
-635 LQERVLEGCHQAL
+635 LQERVLEG
-648 GESHP
+648 S
-653 NTFKSMGN
+653 
-661 LAVTLKAQ
+661 
-669 GDLRGARELQEPVLE
+669 
-684 TQRRVLGEEHPDT
+684 RRVSGEEHPDT
-697 LRSMNNLA
+697 MTSMNNLA
-705 STLQAQGDL
+705 STLQALGDFQGARELEEQVLEARRRVSGDSHPDTLTSMNNLAVTLHAQGDL

-726 TQRRVL
+726 TQRRVF
-732 GEEHPD
+732 GEGNPA
-738 TLRSMN
+738 TLASMN
-744 NLASTLQA
+744 NLAVILNA
-752 QGDLRGARELQERV
+752 QGDFERARELEERV
-766 LETRRRVFGESHP
+766 LEGR
-779 ETLTSMNNLA
+779 
-789 LTLQAQSDLRG
+789 
-800 ARELQERVLE
+800 
-810 TQRRVLGEE
+810 RRVLGEE

-826 MNNLASTLRARG
+826 MNNLASTLRAL
-838 DRGDLRGARE
+838 GDLVTVQKLE
-848 LQEWVLETQRRVLGE
+848 EQVLEGRRRVLGE
-863 SHLDT
+863 SHPDT

-881 QGDLVAARELHEQ
+881 LGELVAARELHEQ
-894 VSKLLRQELGEEH
+894 VLKLFRQVLGKEH

-918 LMLRA
+918 LTLRE
-923 QGELGGARELLGQ
+923 QGDPGGARELLGQ

-948 HPGTLMSMDNLAST
+948 HPGTLMSMNNLAST

-967 DLQGARELQEQV
+967 DLGGARKLQERA
-979 LEAGR
+979 LRGHR
-984 RVSGESHPDTLTSMN
+984 RLFGEEHPDTLTSMN
-999 NLAVTLHSQGD
+999 NLAVTLHTQGD

-1021 LEGRRRVLG
+1021 WEGRRRVLG
-1030 EAHPD
+1030 EPHPD
-1035 TLAGL
+1035 TLASL

-1060 ELRRRALGELPDL
+1060 ELRRRALGEFPDL
-1073 EFRRIRLDNWMN
+1073 EFRRIRLENWMN
-1085 FAHAEAAIRDRIFLV
+1085 FAHAEVAIQDRIFLV

-1131 RKRGGMDALRSLAAP
+1131 RKRGGMDTLRSLATP

-1153 RVELEEADEGTDQG
+1153 RVELEEADEETDQR

-1175 FRGSRDRP
+1175 FKQGSHGRP
-1183 LIERERVRRNGEWL
+1183 LIEMECVRRNGEWL
-1197 LDRPDQDDRDDPA
+1197 LDRPNQDDRDDSA
-1210 RLMQTWLEQ
+1210 RLMQTWIEQ
-1219 VNANREFRDLA
+1219 VNANREFRELA
-1230 ECFGSIRYLHV
+1230 ECFGSIRYLHI

-1253 GRAGDPFGGDFLD
+1253 GRVGDPFGGDFLD
-1266 RMERTSEQARAARL
+1266 RMERTSAQARAARL

-1288 IAVPQLGEIE
+1288 IAVPQLREIE
-1298 TTRGADGHPH
+1298 ITRDADGHPH
-1308 LRSRYRHWSP
+1308 LRGRYRHWSP
-1318 QRKWQT
+1318 QGAWQT

-1362 VRVLPQLLIR
+1362 VRVLPQVLIR
-1372 IQHGTRRQIFL
+1372 IQHETRRQIFL

-1403 LVPGDGGTEITS
+1403 LVPGDGGTDITS
-1415 AYSHQD
+1415 ANSHQD

-1443 ETYRLALLG
+1443 GTYRLALLG

>member
-19 NRLFDRLR
+19 GRLFDRLSC
-27 HWFDAGEVFF
+27 WFDAGEVFF

-74 KTRAAGKQTDYVRQE
+74 NTRAAGRQPDYVRQE

-102 VLVIPVLMG
+102 VLVLPVLMG
-111 GAVMP
+111 GAGMP
-116 SRKALHSDLRGEIGR
+116 SREALHPDLRGEIGR

-143 QADWDYQF
+143 QADWDHQL
-151 VQLREAIA
+151 VRLREAIA
-159 RVGDV
+159 RVGGV

-197 QELYESLEARSSVAA
+197 QKLYESLEARSGVAA
-212 ARSALHGM
+212 VARSALHGM

-253 LQADAGKLCEHTKV
+253 LQADAGKLCEHAKV
-267 FVPDGE
+267 LVPDGE

-299 PDALRPHLPQA
+299 PDALRPHLPRA
-310 GSHHLIVTSRNPVWG
+310 GNHHSIVTSRNPVWG
-325 GIAAPVELGTW
+325 GIAAPVELDTW
-336 TTEHGV
+336 TTEQGV

-399 DILDETEGSSGTG
+399 DILDETEGSSATG

-467 EDDVAWNRIVAELRR
+467 GDNVAWNRIVAELRR

-514 PAEDRGVFQAVLAS
+514 PAEDCGVLQAVLAS
-528 ACTEDPGHP
+528 ACTGDPGHP
-537 DHWPR
+537 DHWSR

-550 IQLDRLSPHSSLD
+550 IQLDRLSPHGSLG

-568 GLLNRVAL
+568 RLLNRVAL
-576 YLRFRSALYTDAVRL
+576 FLRFRSARYTDAVRL
-591 LRRAIDI
+591 RRRAVDI

-603 GDSHPDTLAN
+603 GDSHRETLAN
-613 MNNLASTLRAR
+613 MNNLALTLRAR

-635 LQERVLEGCHQAL
+635 LQERALEGCL
-648 GESHP
+648 RVSGEEHP
-653 NTFKSMGN
+653 DTLTSMGN
-661 LAVTLKAQ
+661 LASTLYAQSDLGEARALQERVLEARRRVSGEEHPDTLTSMNNLAATLSAQ
-669 GDLRGARELQEPVLE
+669 GDLRGARALQERVLE
-684 TQRRVLGEEHPDT
+684 ARRRVLGEEHPDT
-697 LRSMNNLA
+697 LMSMNNLAPTLHAKGDLRGARELQERVLETRRRVLGESHPETLTSMNNLA
-705 STLQAQGDL
+705 STLHAQGDL

-732 GEEHPD
+732 GESHPD
-738 TLRSMN
+738 TLRS
-744 NLASTLQA
+744 
-752 QGDLRGARELQERV
+752 
-766 LETRRRVFGESHP
+766 
-779 ETLTSMNNLA
+779 
-789 LTLQAQSDLRG
+789 
-800 ARELQERVLE
+800 
-810 TQRRVLGEE
+810 
-819 HPETLTS
+819 
-826 MNNLASTLRARG
+826 
-838 DRGDLRGARE
+838 
-848 LQEWVLETQRRVLGE
+848 
-863 SHLDT
+863 
-868 LKSTGNLASTLRA
+868 TGNLASMLRA

-894 VSKLLRQELGEEH
+894 VSKLLRRVFGEEH

-918 LMLRA
+918 LTLRA

-941 RRVLGEE
+941 RRVLGE
-948 HPGTLMSMDNLAST
+948 A
-962 LRALG
+962 
-967 DLQGARELQEQV
+967 
-979 LEAGR
+979 
-984 RVSGESHPDTLTSMN
+984 HPDTLTSMN
-999 NLAVTLHSQGD
+999 NLAVTLHAQGD
-1010 LGGARELLGRV
+1010 LGGARELLERGV
-1021 LEGRRRVLG
+1021 EGRRRVLG

-1035 TLAGL
+1035 TLASL
-1040 HNLAMVLKAQGDH
+1040 CNLEMVLKAQGDH
-1053 SGVQELD
+1053 SGVQELG
-1060 ELRRRALGELPDL
+1060 ELRRRALGEPPDL

-1085 FAHAEAAIRDRIFLV
+1085 FVHAEVAIQDRIFLV

-1131 RKRGGMDALRSLAAP
+1131 RKRGGMDTLRSLAAP
-1146 WTPTVTI
+1146 LTPTVTI
-1153 RVELEEADEGTDQG
+1153 RVELEEAGEETDQG

-1175 FRGSRDRP
+1175 FRQESHGRP
-1183 LIERERVRRNGEWL
+1183 LIEMERVRRNGEWL
-1197 LDRPDQDDRDDPA
+1197 LDRPDQDDRDDSA
-1210 RLMQTWLEQ
+1210 RLKQTWLEQ
-1219 VNANREFRDLA
+1219 VNANREFRELA
-1230 ECFGSIRYLHV
+1230 ECFDSIRYLHI

-1253 GRAGDPFGGDFLD
+1253 GRVGDPFGSDFLD
-1266 RMERTSEQARAARL
+1266 RMERTSAQARAARL

-1288 IAVPQLGEIE
+1288 IAVPQLREIE
-1298 TTRGADGHPH
+1298 ITRDADGHPH
-1308 LRSRYRHWSP
+1308 LR
-1318 QRKWQT
+1318 
-1324 EERFS
+1324 
-1329 DGTLRLI
+1329 G
-1336 GLLWAA
+1336 
-1342 MDEGGPLL
+1342 
-1350 LEEPELSLHEEI
+1350 
-1362 VRVLPQLLIR
+1362 
-1372 IQHGTRRQIFL
+1372 
-1383 STHSS
+1383 
-1388 DLLGDEGIGLDEVLL
+1388 
-1403 LVPGDGGTEITS
+1403 
-1415 AYSHQD
+1415 
-1421 IRDLLEGGIPL
+1421 
-1432 GDIVIPWTQPE
+1432 
-1443 ETYRLALLG
+1443 
-1452 DT
+1452 

>member
-1 MQPSVFI
+1 MQPSVFV
-8 SYRRADTGGHA
+8 SYRHADTGGHA
-19 NRLFDRLR
+19 GRLFDRLSR
-27 HWFDAGEVFF
+27 WFDAGEVFF

-54 AIRAAKVVLVVIG
+54 AIRAAKIVLVVIG

-74 KTRAAGKQTDYVRQE
+74 NTRAAGKQTDYVRQE

-94 QRQTAGEG
+94 QRQAAGEE
-102 VLVIPVLMG
+102 VLVLPVLMG
-111 GAVMP
+111 GAGMP
-116 SRKALHSDLRGEIGR
+116 SREALHSDLRGEIGR
-131 LSDYQAHTFQGN
+131 LSGYQAHTFQGN
-143 QADWDYQF
+143 QADWDHQF

-159 RVGDV
+159 RVGGV

-170 SPSEVEQPYHV
+170 SPSEVEQPCHV

-212 ARSALHGM
+212 VARSALHGM

-237 DRYAGVWWFR
+237 DRYVGVWWFR

-253 LQADAGKLCEHTKV
+253 LQADAWKLCEHAKV
-267 FVPDGE
+267 LVPDGE
-273 RPSQAL
+273 RPSHAL

-299 PDALRPHLPQA
+299 PDALRPNLPQA
-310 GSHHLIVTSRNPVWG
+310 GNHHLIVTSRNPVGG
-325 GIAAPVELGTW
+325 GIAAPVELDIW
-336 TTEHGV
+336 TTEQGV
-342 RFLAGRLSGGDREEP
+342 RFLAGRLSGGEREES
-357 AALVEDLGGLP
+357 AALVRDLGGLP

-391 LDGVDTEG
+391 LDGVNTEG
-399 DILDETEGSSGTG
+399 EILDETEGSSAAG

-435 LRLCALAAPEPV
+435 LRLCAFAAPEPV

-458 LPDSLADTV
+458 FSDSLADTV
-467 EDDVAWNRIVAELRR
+467 GDDVAWNRIVAELRR
-482 YGLAGRISD
+482 YGLASRISD

-499 LHRLTQQVVRTRLAE
+499 LHRLTQQVVRTRLAK
-514 PAEDRGVFQAVLAS
+514 PAEDCGVLQAMLAS
-528 ACTEDPGHP
+528 ACTGDPGHP

-550 IQLDRLSPHSSLD
+550 VQLDRFSSHGSLD

-568 GLLNRVAL
+568 GLLNQVAL
-576 YLRFRSALYTDAVRL
+576 YLRSCSARYTDAVRL

-598 ASRQW
+598 ANRQW
-603 GDSHPDTLAN
+603 GDSHPDTLAR
-613 MNNLASTLRAR
+613 MNDLASTLRAR
-624 GDQGDLGEARE
+624 GDRGDLGE
-635 LQERVLEGCHQAL
+635 
-648 GESHP
+648 
-653 NTFKSMGN
+653 
-661 LAVTLKAQ
+661 
-669 GDLRGARELQEPVLE
+669 
-684 TQRRVLGEEHPDT
+684 
-697 LRSMNNLA
+697 
-705 STLQAQGDL
+705 
-714 RGARELQERVLE
+714 ARELQERVLE

-732 GEEHPD
+732 GES
-738 TLRSMN
+738 R
-744 NLASTLQA
+744 
-752 QGDLRGARELQERV
+752 
-766 LETRRRVFGESHP
+766 
-779 ETLTSMNNLA
+779 
-789 LTLQAQSDLRG
+789 
-800 ARELQERVLE
+800 
-810 TQRRVLGEE
+810 
-819 HPETLTS
+819 PETLTS
-826 MNNLASTLRARG
+826 MNNLASTLRAL
-838 DRGDLRGARE
+838 GDLVTVRKIE
-848 LQEWVLETQRRVLGE
+848 EQVLEGRRRVLGE
-863 SHLDT
+863 SHPDT

-881 QGDLVAARELHEQ
+881 QGELVAARELHEQ
-894 VSKLLRQELGEEH
+894 VSKLLRQVLGEEH
-907 PDTLTSMNDLA
+907 PDTLTSMSDLA
-918 LMLRA
+918 LTLRA
-923 QGELGGARELLGQ
+923 QGELGGARELLEQ
-936 VLEGR
+936 VLETR

-948 HPGTLMSMDNLAST
+948 HPGTLMSMNDLAST
-962 LRALG
+962 LRPLG
-967 DLQGARELQEQV
+967 DLRGALELQEQV
-979 LEAGR
+979 LEGRR
-984 RVSGESHPDTLTSMN
+984 RVSGEAHPDTLTSMN
-999 NLAVTLHSQGD
+999 NLAVTLHTQGD
-1010 LGGARELLGRV
+1010 LGGARKLLGQV

-1035 TLAGL
+1035 TLASL
-1040 HNLAMVLKAQGDH
+1040 RNLAMVLKAQGDH
-1053 SGVQELD
+1053 HGVQELG
-1060 ELRRRALGELPDL
+1060 ELRRRALGEPPDL
-1073 EFRRIRLDNWMN
+1073 EFRSIRLENWMN
-1085 FAHAEAAIRDRIFLV
+1085 FAHAEVAIQDRIFLV

-1131 RKRGGMDALRSLAAP
+1131 RKRGGMDTLRSLAAP

-1153 RVELEEADEGTDQG
+1153 RVELEEAGEETDQG

-1175 FRGSRDRP
+1175 FKQGSHGQP
-1183 LIERERVRRNGEWL
+1183 FIEKERVRRNGEWL
-1197 LDRPDQDDRDDPA
+1197 LDRPNQDDRDDSA
-1210 RLMQTWLEQ
+1210 RLVQTSIEQ
-1219 VNANREFRDLA
+1219 VNANREFRELA
-1230 ECFGSIRYLHV
+1230 ECFGSIRYLHI

-1253 GRAGDPFGGDFLD
+1253 GRVGDPFGGDFPD
-1266 RMERTSEQARAARL
+1266 RMERTSAQARAARL

-1288 IAVPQLGEIE
+1288 IAVPQLREIE
-1298 TTRGADGHPH
+1298 ITRDADGHPH
-1308 LRSRYRHWSP
+1308 LRGRSRHWSP
-1318 QRKWQT
+1318 QGAWQT
-1324 EERFS
+1324 QERFS

-1342 MDEGGPLL
+1342 MEEGGPLL

-1362 VRVLPQLLIR
+1362 VRVLPQVLIR
-1372 IQHGTRRQIFL
+1372 IQHETRRQIFL

-1403 LVPGDGGTEITS
+1403 LVPGDGGTDITS
-1415 AYSHQD
+1415 ANSHQD

-1443 ETYRLALLG
+1443 GTYRLALLG

>member
-19 NRLFDRLR
+19 GRLFDRLSR
-27 HWFDAGEVFF
+27 WFDAGEVFF

-54 AIRAAKVVLVVIG
+54 AIRAAKAVLVVIG
-67 PGWLEEL
+67 PGWPEEL
-74 KTRAAGKQTDYVRQE
+74 NRRAAGKQSDYVRQE

-94 QRQTAGEG
+94 QRRTAGEG
-102 VLVIPVLMG
+102 VLVLPVLMG
-111 GAVMP
+111 GASMP
-116 SRKALHSDLRGEIGR
+116 SREVLHSDLRGEIGR
-131 LSDYQAHTFQGN
+131 LSDFQAHTFQGN
-143 QADWDYQF
+143 QADWDHQF
-151 VQLREAIA
+151 VRLREAIA
-159 RVGDV
+159 KAGGV

-197 QELYESLEARSSVAA
+197 QELYESLEARSGVAV

-253 LQADAGKLCEHTKV
+253 LQADAGKLCEHAKV

-287 GRWLLVFDNAAE
+287 GRWLLVFDDAAE

-310 GSHHLIVTSRNPVWG
+310 GNHHSIVTSRNPVWG
-325 GIAAPVELGTW
+325 GIATPMELDVW
-336 TTEHGV
+336 TTEQGV

-386 VYRRL
+386 AYWRL

-399 DILDETEGSSGTG
+399 DVLDETEGSSATG

-435 LRLCALAAPEPV
+435 LRLCAFAAPEPV

-467 EDDVAWNRIVAELRR
+467 GDDVAWNRIVAELRR

-491 EETGHALV
+491 EEMGHALV

-514 PAEDRGVFQAVLAS
+514 PAEDFGVLQAVLAS
-528 ACTEDPGHP
+528 ACTADPGHP

-550 IQLDRLSPHSSLD
+550 IQLDRLSPHGSLD
-563 PGKIV
+563 PEKVV
-568 GLLNRVAL
+568 GLLNRVAHFL
-576 YLRFRSALYTDAVRL
+576 QFRSVRYTDAVRL
-591 LRRAIDI
+591 FRRAIDI
-598 ASRQW
+598 ANKQW
-603 GDSHPDTLAN
+603 GDS
-613 MNNLASTLRAR
+613 R
-624 GDQGDLGEARE
+624 
-635 LQERVLEGCHQAL
+635 
-648 GESHP
+648 
-653 NTFKSMGN
+653 
-661 LAVTLKAQ
+661 
-669 GDLRGARELQEPVLE
+669 
-684 TQRRVLGEEHPDT
+684 
-697 LRSMNNLA
+697 
-705 STLQAQGDL
+705 
-714 RGARELQERVLE
+714 
-726 TQRRVL
+726 
-732 GEEHPD
+732 
-738 TLRSMN
+738 
-744 NLASTLQA
+744 
-752 QGDLRGARELQERV
+752 
-766 LETRRRVFGESHP
+766 P

-789 LTLQAQSDLRG
+789 LTLRARGDLGEAREFQERVLEARCQALGESHPNTFNSMGNLASTLYAQGDLGGARALQERALEGCRRVSGEEHPDTMASMNNLASTLQALGDLRGARELEERVLKARRRVSGEEHPDTLTSMNNLAETLHALGDLRG
-800 ARELQERVLE
+800 ARELQQRVLE
-810 TQRRVLGEE
+810 TSRRVLGEE
-819 HPETLTS
+819 HPDTLTS
-826 MNNLASTLRARG
+826 MNNLASTLRA
-838 DRGDLRGARE
+838 
-848 LQEWVLETQRRVLGE
+848 LGE
-863 SHLDT
+863 LVTARKLD
-868 LKSTGNLASTLRA
+868 
-881 QGDLVAARELHEQ
+881 E
-894 VSKLLRQELGEEH
+894 
-907 PDTLTSMNDLA
+907 
-918 LMLRA
+918 
-923 QGELGGARELLGQ
+923 Q

-948 HPGTLMSMDNLAST
+948 HPDTLKSTGNLASTLQALGELVAARELHERVSKLLRQVLGEEHPDTLTSMNNLAMTLRTQGDLGGARELLEQVLESRRRVLGEEHPGTLTSMNNLAST

-967 DLQGARELQEQV
+967 DPGGARKLQERALRGRRRVLGEEHPDTLTSMSDLASTLQALGELVAARELQEQV
-979 LEAGR
+979 LKLLR
-984 RVSGESHPDTLTSMN
+984 QVSGEEHPDTLTSMN

-1010 LGGARELLGRV
+1010 LGRARKLLGRV

-1035 TLAGL
+1035 TLASL
-1040 HNLAMVLKAQGDH
+1040 RNLAMVLKAQGDH

-1085 FAHAEAAIRDRIFLV
+1085 FAHAEVAIQDRIFLV

-1131 RKRGGMDALRSLAAP
+1131 RKRGGMDALRSLTAP

-1153 RVELEEADEGTDQG
+1153 RVELEEADEETNQG

-1175 FRGSRDRP
+1175 FRQGSHGRP
-1183 LIERERVRRNGEWL
+1183 LIERECVRRNGERL
-1197 LDRPDQDDRDDPA
+1197 LDRPNQDDRDDSA
-1210 RLMQTWLEQ
+1210 RLVQTSIEQ
-1219 VNANREFRDLA
+1219 VNANREFRELA
-1230 ECFGSIRYLHV
+1230 ECFDSIRYLHV

-1266 RMERTSEQARAARL
+1266 RMERTPEQARTARL

-1288 IAVPQLGEIE
+1288 IAVPQLEEIE
-1298 TTRGADGHPH
+1298 TTRDADGHPH
-1308 LRSRYRHWSP
+1308 LRGRYRHWSP
-1318 QRKWQT
+1318 QGAWQT

-1362 VRVLPQLLIR
+1362 VRVLPQVLIR
-1372 IQHGTRRQIFL
+1372 IQHETRRQIFL

-1403 LVPGDGGTEITS
+1403 LVPGGGGTAVTS
-1415 AYSHQD
+1415 ASSHQD

-1443 ETYRLALLG
+1443 GTYRLALLG

>member
-8 SYRRADTGGHA
+8 SYRHTDTGGHA
-19 NRLFDRLR
+19 GRLFDRLSR
-27 HWFDAGEVFF
+27 WFDAGEVFF

-67 PGWLEEL
+67 PGWLDKL
-74 KTRAAGKQTDYVRQE
+74 NTRAADKQTDYVRQE

-102 VLVIPVLMG
+102 VLVLPVLMG
-111 GAVMP
+111 GAGMP
-116 SRKALHSDLRGEIGR
+116 SREELHSDLQGELGR

-143 QADWDYQF
+143 QADWDHQF

-159 RVGDV
+159 RVGGV
-164 PKPRFR
+164 PKPSFR

-197 QELYESLEARSSVAA
+197 QELYESLEARSSVVAV

-253 LQADAGKLCEHTKV
+253 LQADAGKLCEYGKV

-279 KRWLEREE
+279 KRWLERKE

-299 PDALRPHLPQA
+299 PDALRPHLPQT
-310 GSHHLIVTSRNPVWG
+310 GNHHLIVTSRNSVWG
-325 GIAAPVELGTW
+325 GIATPVELDTW
-336 TTEHGV
+336 TTEQGV
-342 RFLAGRLSGGDREEP
+342 RFLAGRLSGGEREES
-357 AALVEDLGGLP
+357 AALARDLGGLP

-379 ATGVTAG
+379 ATGATAG

-391 LDGVDTEG
+391 LDGVNAEG
-399 DILDETEGSSGTG
+399 EILDETEGNSATG

-435 LRLCALAAPEPV
+435 LRLCAFAAPEPV

-458 LPDSLADTV
+458 LSDSLANTV
-467 EDDVAWNRIVAELRR
+467 GDDVAWNRIVAELRR

-491 EETGHALV
+491 QETGHALV
-499 LHRLTQQVVRTRLAE
+499 LHRLTQQVVRTRLAT
-514 PAEDRGVFQAVLAS
+514 PARDCGVFQAVLAS
-528 ACTEDPGHP
+528 ACTGDPGHP

-550 IQLDRLSPHSSLD
+550 IQLDRFSPHGSLD
-563 PGKIV
+563 PEKTF
-568 GLLNRVAL
+568 GLLNQVAL
-576 YLRFRSALYTDAVRL
+576 FLRFRSVLYTDAVRL

-598 ASRQW
+598 ANEQW
-603 GDSHPDTLAN
+603 GDSHPDTLMS
-613 MNNLASTLRAR
+613 MNNLALTLRAR
-624 GDQGDLGEARE
+624 GDRGDLGEAQELQVRVLEGCRQALGESHPNTFKSMGNLASTLYEQGDLGEARE
-635 LQERVLEGCHQAL
+635 LQERVLEGCRRVS
-648 GESHP
+648 GEEHRD
-653 NTFKSMGN
+653 TLTSMNN
-661 LAVTLKAQ
+661 LAVTLREQ
-669 GDLRGARELQEPVLE
+669 GDLQGARELQEQVLE
-684 TQRRVLGEEHPDT
+684 ARRRVSGEEHRDT
-697 LRSMNNLA
+697 LTSMHNLA
-705 STLQAQGDL
+705 ETLHAQGDL

-726 TQRRVL
+726 IQRRVT

-738 TLRSMN
+738 TLASMN
-744 NLASTLQA
+744 NLAVMLNA
-752 QGDLRGARELQERV
+752 QGDFEGARKLRERV
-766 LETRRRVFGESHP
+766 LEDR
-779 ETLTSMNNLA
+779 
-789 LTLQAQSDLRG
+789 
-800 ARELQERVLE
+800 
-810 TQRRVLGEE
+810 RRVLGES

-826 MNNLASTLRARG
+826 MNNLASTLRALG
-838 DRGDLRGARE
+838 ELVTARKLE
-848 LQEWVLETQRRVLGE
+848 EQVLEGRRRVLGE
-863 SHLDT
+863 SHPDT

-881 QGDLVAARELHEQ
+881 QGDLVTARELHEQ
-894 VSKLLRQELGEEH
+894 VLKVLRQVLGEEH
-907 PDTLTSMNDLA
+907 PDTLASMNDLA
-918 LMLRA
+918 LTLRA
-923 QGELGGARELLGQ
+923 QGDLGGARELLGQ

-948 HPGTLMSMDNLAST
+948 HPGTLMSMNNLAST
-962 LRALG
+962 LRTLG
-967 DLQGARELQEQV
+967 DPGGARKLQERA
-979 LEAGR
+979 LRGHLR
-984 RVSGESHPDTLTSMN
+984 LFGEEHPDTLTSMN
-999 NLAVTLHSQGD
+999 NLAVTLHTQGD
-1010 LGGARELLGRV
+1010 LGGARELLGQV

-1030 EAHPD
+1030 EAHPG
-1035 TLAGL
+1035 TLASL
-1040 HNLAMVLKAQGDH
+1040 RNLETVLKAQGDH

-1085 FAHAEAAIRDRIFLV
+1085 FVHAEVAIQDRIFLV

-1109 FLDAFRFLKDLASSG
+1109 FLDAFRFLKDLTSSG

-1131 RKRGGMDALRSLAAP
+1131 RKRGGMDTLRSLAAP

-1153 RVELEEADEGTDQG
+1153 RVELEETDEETDQG

-1175 FRGSRDRP
+1175 FKQGSHGQP
-1183 LIERERVRRNGEWL
+1183 LIEKECVRRNGERL
-1197 LDRPDQDDRDDPA
+1197 LDRPNQDDRDDSA
-1210 RLMQTWLEQ
+1210 RLMQTWIEQ
-1219 VNANREFRDLA
+1219 VNANREFRELA
-1230 ECFGSIRYLHV
+1230 ECFGSIRYLHI

-1253 GRAGDPFGGDFLD
+1253 ARIGDPFGSDFLD
-1266 RMERTSEQARAARL
+1266 RIERTSAQARAARL

-1288 IAVPQLGEIE
+1288 IAVPQLREIE
-1298 TTRGADGHPH
+1298 ITRDADGHPH
-1308 LRSRYRHWSP
+1308 LRGRYRHWSP
-1318 QRKWQT
+1318 QGAWQT

-1342 MDEGGPLL
+1342 MEEGGPLL

-1362 VRVLPQLLIR
+1362 VRVLPQVLIR
-1372 IQHGTRRQIFL
+1372 IQHETRRQIFL

-1403 LVPGDGGTEITS
+1403 LVPGDGGTDITS
-1415 AYSHQD
+1415 ANSHQD

-1443 ETYRLALLG
+1443 GTYRLALLG